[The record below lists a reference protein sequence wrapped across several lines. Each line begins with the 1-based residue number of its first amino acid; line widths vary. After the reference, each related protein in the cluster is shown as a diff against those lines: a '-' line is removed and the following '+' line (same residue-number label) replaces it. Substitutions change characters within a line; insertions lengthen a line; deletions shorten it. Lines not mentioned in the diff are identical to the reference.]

1 MSVIQRGEIRQP
13 PLDTVHAGWNESH
26 GVRLL
31 DLTGLLALAAGLGWA
46 SGVRLYASLFIVGVV
61 GKMGWVALP
70 EGLRVLEHPWV
81 LSAAGAMLLVEFLAD
96 KVPLIDSL
104 WDSVQ
109 GFIRIPAGAALAA
122 MAFGGQGVEWQTAM
136 AIVGGGLA
144 AGAHLTKAGTRA
156 TVNLSPE
163 PLSNIVTS
171 LSEDT
176 LVAVVL
182 WLAFAHPW
190 ALFGFLAVFLLLLLW
205 LLPKLFRLVFG
216 RRRARG

>member
-1 MSVIQRGEIRQP
+1 M
-13 PLDTVHAGWNESH
+13 
-26 GVRLL
+26 
-31 DLTGLLALAAGLGWA
+31 GLLALAAGLGWA
-46 SGVRLYASLFIVGVV
+46 SGVRLYAALFIVGVV
-61 GKMGWVALP
+61 GKMGWVPLP
-70 EGLRVLEHPWV
+70 EGLRVLEHSWV

>member
-1 MSVIQRGEIRQP
+1 M
-13 PLDTVHAGWNESH
+13 
-26 GVRLL
+26 
-31 DLTGLLALAAGLGWA
+31 DLMGLLALAAGLGWA
-46 SGVRLYASLFIVGVV
+46 SGVRLYAALFIVGVV
-61 GKMGWVALP
+61 GKMGWVPLP
-70 EGLRVLEHPWV
+70 EGLRVLEHSWV

-136 AIVGGGLA
+136 AIVGGGLTT
-144 AGAHLTKAGTRA
+144 GAHLAKAGTRA

-171 LSEDT
+171 LGEDT

-190 ALFGFLAVFLLLLLW
+190 ALFAFLAVFVLLLLW
-205 LLPKLFRLVFG
+205 LLPKVFRLVFG
-216 RRRARG
+216 RRRAGG

>member
-1 MSVIQRGEIRQP
+1 MTTMDSSLP
-13 PLDTVHAGWNESH
+13 
-26 GVRLL
+26 L

-46 SGVRLYASLFIVGVV
+46 SGVRLYAALFIVGVV
-61 GKMGWVALP
+61 GKMGWFNLP
-70 EGLRVLEHPWV
+70 DGLRVLEHPWV

-104 WDSVQ
+104 WDSLQ

-144 AGAHLTKAGTRA
+144 ASAHLAKAGTRA

-163 PLSNIVTS
+163 PFSNVATS
-171 LSEDT
+171 LGEDT
-176 LVAVVL
+176 LVAFVL

-190 ALFGFLAVFLLLLLW
+190 ALFGFLAVFVILLLW
-205 LLPKLFRLVFG
+205 LLPKLYRLVFG
-216 RRRARG
+216 RRRARRQAGVSRDSPSSRLLP

>member
-1 MSVIQRGEIRQP
+1 M
-13 PLDTVHAGWNESH
+13 
-26 GVRLL
+26 
-31 DLTGLLALAAGLGWA
+31 GLLALAAGLGWA
-46 SGVRLYASLFIVGVV
+46 SGVRLYAALFIVGVV
-61 GKMGWVALP
+61 GKMGWVPLP
-70 EGLRVLEHPWV
+70 EGLRVLEHSWV

-144 AGAHLTKAGTRA
+144 AGAHLAKAGTRA
-156 TVNLSPE
+156 TINLSPE

-171 LSEDT
+171 LGEDT

-190 ALFGFLAVFLLLLLW
+190 ALFAFLTVFVLLLLW
-205 LLPKLFRLVFG
+205 LLPKVFRLVFG
-216 RRRARG
+216 RRRAGG